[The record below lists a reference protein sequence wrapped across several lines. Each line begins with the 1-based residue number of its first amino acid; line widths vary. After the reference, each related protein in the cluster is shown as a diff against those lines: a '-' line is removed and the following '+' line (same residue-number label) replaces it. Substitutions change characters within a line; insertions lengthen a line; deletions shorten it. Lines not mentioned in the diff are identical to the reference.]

1 MGSMGSMPLLD
12 GSGPSSPLSPNFGGV
27 DHRPFHARAKSPDE
41 MSEMMMLD
49 DRHEKGFDFGMD
61 GMGVGGD
68 EGEEGGGEVDDVDGE
83 MGVQGREGRLGRL
96 AVSDSKHVFR
106 PSGRWP

>member
-1 MGSMGSMPLLD
+1 
-12 GSGPSSPLSPNFGGV
+12 
-27 DHRPFHARAKSPDE
+27 
-41 MSEMMMLD
+41 
-49 DRHEKGFDFGMD
+49 
-61 GMGVGGD
+61 
-68 EGEEGGGEVDDVDGE
+68 VDDVDGE